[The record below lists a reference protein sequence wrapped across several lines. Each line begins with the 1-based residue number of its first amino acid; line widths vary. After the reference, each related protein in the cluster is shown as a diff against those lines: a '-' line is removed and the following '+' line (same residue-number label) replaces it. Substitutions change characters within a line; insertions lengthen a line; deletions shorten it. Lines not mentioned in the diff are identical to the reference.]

1 MRLYAAGFPA
11 PVLILSIHY
20 FVLIGHTVMTW
31 DPDQE
36 WGKCA
41 LLFLYSSGAM
51 ICHDGCWDGLQLKRT
66 ILPCLG
72 SFLGRLQNRSV

>member
-41 LLFLYSSGAM
+41 LLFCTL
-51 ICHDGCWDGLQLKRT
+51 
-66 ILPCLG
+66 LG
-72 SFLGRLQNRSV
+72 P